1 MVERN
6 SGVLATKDEVRV
18 SFSIFFFLVRS
29 KRLLNGTIREENV
42 TNRYWVYYYY

>member
-6 SGVLATKDEVRV
+6 SGVLATKDEVR
-18 SFSIFFFLVRS
+18 FSIFFFLVRS
-29 KRLLNGTIREENV
+29 KRLLNGVYERKM

>member
-6 SGVLATKDEVRV
+6 SGVLATKDEVR
-18 SFSIFFFLVRS
+18 FSIFFFSRPIETVAEWY
-29 KRLLNGTIREENV
+29 IREENV

>member
-6 SGVLATKDEVRV
+6 SGVLATKDEVR
-18 SFSIFFFLVRS
+18 FSIFFFLVRS
-29 KRLLNGTIREENV
+29 KRLLNGMIREENV